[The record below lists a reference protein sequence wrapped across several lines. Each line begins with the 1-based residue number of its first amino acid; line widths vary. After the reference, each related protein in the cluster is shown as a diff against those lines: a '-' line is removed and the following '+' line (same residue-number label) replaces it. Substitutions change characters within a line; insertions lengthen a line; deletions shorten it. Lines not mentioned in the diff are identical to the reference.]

1 MFGFFVTQ
9 NLFSNVFF
17 FSKGIY
23 FRAKFFFTI
32 KENFLL
38 YEYKDLFIDM
48 AVRNNRSEL
57 AIANR
62 HQER

>member
-1 MFGFFVTQ
+1 MTMVKDT
-9 NLFSNVFF
+9 LYLLYIAD
-17 FSKGIY
+17 IY
-23 FRAKFFFTI
+23 GYSITETLVDFDI
-32 KENFLL
+32 LL
-38 YEYKDLFIDM
+38 YEYRDLFIDM

>member
-1 MFGFFVTQ
+1 MTMVKHTLYLLYIADIHGYSIIETLVDFD
-9 NLFSNVFF
+9 
-17 FSKGIY
+17 I
-23 FRAKFFFTI
+23 
-32 KENFLL
+32 LL
-38 YEYKDLFIDM
+38 YEYRDLFIDM

>member
-1 MFGFFVTQ
+1 MRDVDLTVDQPRDRNYKIRKFKDTYTQ
-9 NLFSNVFF
+9 DNKQF
-17 FSKGIY
+17 Y
-23 FRAKFFFTI
+23 
-32 KENFLL
+32 